1 MNFTPDDE
9 SISLDVHQRKR
20 SSNDLSTTIP
30 LATDLQSLPGLEQ
43 DESRDRRFAHYSD
56 LNTLST
62 HLHACLCIDKKPFS
76 ATFFSK
82 QHIFKTRHN
91 ILTKIFKLAYL
102 KTYPKFSPD
111 DLKKLFS
118 KKPDAS
124 TSHPAST
131 STNFKTDWSVN
142 RPNSSSYHHEPKNA
156 FHILQ
161 LNPKKR
167 LFPLN
172 DQPPSTDPS
181 NDNQHEMDYE
191 HMKDVLIR
199 TYYPHYHA
207 AFQCGYYFGSKSK
220 FPVQEND
227 LFKSKDEPK
236 RYVPSIFQR
245 QSKKRGRRSKH
256 NRLREEPAL
265 IKPTERR
272 VSEEIPTVD
281 TPIPT
286 KISPPILI
294 NNSRKRRNSFN
305 VQERKKKPIVS
316 VPSPEI
322 VFEDRDL
329 SVSDRY
335 LKCKDI
341 CRVFF

>member
-1 MNFTPDDE
+1 MNFTPDDD
-9 SISLDVHQRKR
+9 SISLDLHQRKR

-30 LATDLQSLPGLEQ
+30 LATDLQTLPGLEHE
-43 DESRDRRFAHYSD
+43 ESRNQRFAHYSD

-102 KTYPKFSPD
+102 KTHPKFSPD

-118 KKPDAS
+118 KKSDAS
-124 TSHPAST
+124 SSHPPST
-131 STNFKTDWSVN
+131 STTFKTDWSVN
-142 RPNSSSYHHEPKNA
+142 RRNSSSYRHDPKNV

-167 LFPLN
+167 LFSSN
-172 DQPPSTDPS
+172 DQPLSTDPS
-181 NDNQHEMDYE
+181 NENQHETDYE
-191 HMKDVLIR
+191 HMKDLLIR

-207 AFQCGYYFGSKSK
+207 TFQCGYYFGSKLK
-220 FPVQEND
+220 FPIQEND
-227 LFKSKDEPK
+227 LFKSKDESK

-256 NRLREEPAL
+256 HRLREEPAL
-265 IKPTERR
+265 IKPSERR
-272 VSEEIPTVD
+272 VSEEIPPAD
-281 TPIPT
+281 IPIPT
-286 KISPPILI
+286 EISSPILI
-294 NNSRKRRNSFN
+294 NNTRKRRNSFN
-305 VQERKKKPIVS
+305 VQERKKKTIVS

-322 VFEDRDL
+322 SFEDGDP

-335 LKCKDI
+335 VKCMDI
-341 CRVFF
+341 